1 MLIQPGVHADQREY
15 RLRKSR
21 QKGKEALSNM
31 GNECDVLLRADQR
44 EYRSRKSRKKE
55 KKARKGRGE
64 DEVSAA
70 FKEAALSADAEQR
83 RRTQSETLEALF
95 EIFFRAL
102 KHCTATGLA
111 AASHRGVLLPPASM
125 LSGRICRKYGIISLS
140 CVVTSQKPRL
150 CFQALHRLWP
160 PRRVTL
166 WCAGRPCFSV
176 FWEET

>member
-1 MLIQPGVHADQREY
+1 MHAMNVLKVSSYQGCVPSGEKNLCEGNDGEETYPCKFKRVHRGVGAIRDVDLAWCACRPAGVTVAQIA
-15 RLRKSR
+15 
-21 QKGKEALSNM
+21 QKGKEVLSNT
-31 GNECDVLLRADQR
+31 GNECEFLLRADQR

-102 KHCTATGLA
+102 KHCTASGLA

-125 LSGRICRKYGIISLS
+125 LSGRMM
-140 CVVTSQKPRL
+140 
-150 CFQALHRLWP
+150 
-160 PRRVTL
+160 
-166 WCAGRPCFSV
+166 
-176 FWEET
+176 